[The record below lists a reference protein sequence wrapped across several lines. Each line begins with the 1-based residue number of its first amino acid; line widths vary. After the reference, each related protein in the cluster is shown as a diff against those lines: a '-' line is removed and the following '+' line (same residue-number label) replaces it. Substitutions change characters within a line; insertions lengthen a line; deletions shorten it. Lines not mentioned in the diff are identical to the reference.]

1 MEIVYTPKGYRG
13 FKSLLLRHK
22 DYPGIRSEYRDFSL
36 LLRIFS
42 ALMLDIINLQ
52 KKDFCG
58 FPLRFLLLTY
68 GEYKLLHSCSTVIRE
83 YILENIS
90 EEEYHSV
97 LEKYIEGYAGVID
110 ISENASRCEIEQI
123 MRAIEEEVFADAYAG
138 INSFSAHAEQI
149 SEIFNKWMDDNFVGK
164 QRNVENG
171 VREIIGLPAPTK
183 SDVDER
189 HTERYS
195 YDREEFGLRCKPN
208 NMPTDSREW
217 RAFNRSFA
225 NETSDIK
232 HNEERA
238 IGIYTAGSA
247 CWVTADG
254 YMQGY
259 AEAKIPIT
267 ESNRERIR
275 HLEDEFF

>member
-1 MEIVYTPKGYRG
+1 M
-13 FKSLLLRHK
+13 
-22 DYPGIRSEYRDFSL
+22 
-36 LLRIFS
+36 
-42 ALMLDIINLQ
+42 
-52 KKDFCG
+52 
-58 FPLRFLLLTY
+58 TY